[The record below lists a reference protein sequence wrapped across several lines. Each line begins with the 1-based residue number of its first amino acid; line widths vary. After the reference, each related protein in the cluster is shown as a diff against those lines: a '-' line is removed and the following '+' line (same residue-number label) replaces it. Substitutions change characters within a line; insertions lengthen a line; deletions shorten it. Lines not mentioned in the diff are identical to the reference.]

1 MADIDYDLLAEK
13 LAEAV
18 VRAMSS
24 VSEAKDR
31 AAMLDKEDRSRAAS
45 IAETFKLTKAIKDAG
60 SSASAF
66 KRVLLNQQ
74 ANYLDLEKTLE
85 KLDQEIEND
94 KDSLRKLG
102 EAADG
107 AAAASKQFELQQKI
121 QERAHQARE
130 VKLTN
135 FYNALSNASLGVIKF
150 SDGLAST
157 LGAAGGSLIKGLQRG
172 SSSIETSSALMTAG
186 VDLAQGA
193 ATGAA
198 GAMQG
203 LGTAALALPGKFKA
217 LGVGLIGLGTV
228 VGYSTDKI
236 AKLVK
241 FGIDILGAE
250 LEKTVEA
257 YKQTNRAGALFVDGM
272 SGMRN
277 AAHAAG
283 LTLSQFANVLSKA
296 SPDLAAVGMGVTEGS
311 KRMGGAIAA
320 GGSTMKTQLMNLGY
334 SFEEQAGLVAETMAL
349 MRQSG
354 GPLTASNR
362 VVAQETLKYAEN
374 LRVISAI
381 TGEDARKKADQVR
394 QQASQLAFQQK
405 LAGMDETQRLGVVKA
420 MQNMSD
426 LERRNFMDMVNF
438 GTVINREGAAAS
450 AMSSGLTNAVNSYYN
465 ALTSGTL
472 NEINARKIS
481 AQNAEQQKKDYLGL
495 TDIATAQ
502 AAGIGGLAGLLG
514 EILGKELEYRNKV
527 TTEAIA
533 AGEELAGKQ
542 KITNDKLTTSVN
554 ETAVTVQKLQIALE
568 KELLGSITLYATSVK
583 EMNKLILTAI
593 EDLKKSQNSSSTT
606 TEEPSLIK
614 KVGREATGYAAG
626 LGAGALTL
634 LGGGAATIATG
645 GAAAIPTMLGTGA
658 AAYYGREAGLELFDR
673 LDSWFNKKEGKARGG
688 IARGPSTGYI
698 EKLHGV
704 EAVVPL
710 ASGSIPVTVD
720 MMNNKPTK
728 ADEVGVDSATIGMFY
743 NIGNALSMAVKDLQL
758 AAANQFNS
766 GNELSST
773 IKDLQLAA
781 ANQFNSDALIT
792 TIKDLQAI
800 AANRFSGAESTIK
813 LISDQ
818 QESSKTNIMPNA
830 FEMVQLKEIT
840 DNRTIN
846 EYLEPKLNSLEM
858 SRNILADFGQG
869 IDVTLADLKAEVKKV
884 ANEVAPNVIEKE
896 TNSGADLAQINI
908 VVDQLRISN
917 RDVKEAMLMQNKLLE
932 ESMKTMQDLL
942 SVASDT
948 RNYSQTLVQ
957 NTL

>member
-1 MADIDYDLLAEK
+1 
-13 LAEAV
+13 
-18 VRAMSS
+18 
-24 VSEAKDR
+24 
-31 AAMLDKEDRSRAAS
+31 
-45 IAETFKLTKAIKDAG
+45 
-60 SSASAF
+60 
-66 KRVLLNQQ
+66 
-74 ANYLDLEKTLE
+74 
-85 KLDQEIEND
+85 
-94 KDSLRKLG
+94 
-102 EAADG
+102 
-107 AAAASKQFELQQKI
+107 
-121 QERAHQARE
+121 
-130 VKLTN
+130 
-135 FYNALSNASLGVIKF
+135 
-150 SDGLAST
+150 
-157 LGAAGGSLIKGLQRG
+157 
-172 SSSIETSSALMTAG
+172 
-186 VDLAQGA
+186 
-193 ATGAA
+193 
-198 GAMQG
+198 
-203 LGTAALALPGKFKA
+203 
-217 LGVGLIGLGTV
+217 
-228 VGYSTDKI
+228 
-236 AKLVK
+236 
-241 FGIDILGAE
+241 
-250 LEKTVEA
+250 
-257 YKQTNRAGALFVDGM
+257 
-272 SGMRN
+272 
-277 AAHAAG
+277 
-283 LTLSQFANVLSKA
+283 
-296 SPDLAAVGMGVTEGS
+296 
-311 KRMGGAIAA
+311 
-320 GGSTMKTQLMNLGY
+320 
-334 SFEEQAGLVAETMAL
+334 
-349 MRQSG
+349 
-354 GPLTASNR
+354 
-362 VVAQETLKYAEN
+362 
-374 LRVISAI
+374 
-381 TGEDARKKADQVR
+381 
-394 QQASQLAFQQK
+394 
-405 LAGMDETQRLGVVKA
+405 
-420 MQNMSD
+420 
-426 LERRNFMDMVNF
+426 
-438 GTVINREGAAAS
+438 
-450 AMSSGLTNAVNSYYN
+450 
-465 ALTSGTL
+465 
-472 NEINARKIS
+472 
-481 AQNAEQQKKDYLGL
+481 
-495 TDIATAQ
+495 
-502 AAGIGGLAGLLG
+502 
-514 EILGKELEYRNKV
+514 
-527 TTEAIA
+527 
-533 AGEELAGKQ
+533 
-542 KITNDKLTTSVN
+542 
-554 ETAVTVQKLQIALE
+554 
-568 KELLGSITLYATSVK
+568 
-583 EMNKLILTAI
+583 MNKLILTAI